1 MAASTGW
8 ALPVKVGEK
17 SSATTNSDRRRS
29 ISPSAG
35 RALEM
40 LGHAIEYLADEYVY
54 RGKTF
59 CADDPEVQAV
69 QLLMALNREIYLECP
84 IVPTIYRARSCIFSS
99 LKGLNLAKRPSF
111 SQGQGDI

>member
-8 ALPVKVGEK
+8 GLPVKVGEK
-17 SSATTNSDRRRS
+17 SSAVAKSDRRRS

-84 IVPTIYRARSCIFSS
+84 IVPTFLERVRAFLRRS
-99 LKGLNLAKRPSF
+99 KA
-111 SQGQGDI
+111 

>member
-1 MAASTGW
+1 VAASTSW
-8 ALPVKVGEK
+8 SLPVKVSDK
-17 SSATTNSDRRRS
+17 SYATTHSDRHRS

-69 QLLMALNREIYLECP
+69 QLLMTLNREVYLECP
-84 IVPTIYRARSCIFSS
+84 IVPTFSERVRAFFHRS
-99 LKGLNLAKRPSF
+99 KT
-111 SQGQGDI
+111 

>member
-17 SSATTNSDRRRS
+17 SCATTHSDRRRF
-29 ISPSAG
+29 ISQSDA
-35 RALEM
+35 RALEI
-40 LGHAIEYLADEYVY
+40 LDHAIEYLADEYVNGG
-54 RGKTF
+54 RTF

-84 IVPTIYRARSCIFSS
+84 IVPTFVERIRACLQRS
-99 LKGLNLAKRPSF
+99 KA
-111 SQGQGDI
+111 

>member
-1 MAASTGW
+1 MADSTGW
-8 ALPVKVGEK
+8 ALPVQVGDK
-17 SSATTNSDRRRS
+17 SCATANSERRRS

-35 RALEM
+35 RALEI

-84 IVPTIYRARSCIFSS
+84 IVPRFTERVRAFFHR
-99 LKGLNLAKRPSF
+99 LNVAKRPSF
-111 SQGQGDI
+111 SQHQGDL

>member
-17 SSATTNSDRRRS
+17 SSAVAKSDRRRS

-40 LGHAIEYLADEYVY
+40 LGHAIEYLADEYVHG
-54 RGKTF
+54 GKTF

-84 IVPTIYRARSCIFSS
+84 IVPTFSERICAFFHRSRS
-99 LKGLNLAKRPSF
+99 
-111 SQGQGDI
+111 